1 MQSNDRI
8 SWSDSGLMSDIHIKI
23 SQDGHASVRLSER
36 FLSLSR
42 DDQAEELRA
51 VLYFAKEQAHCQHKG
66 RPTATTIRQKMLESL
81 LSAMRDGIRLN
92 EVAWKVEGDIW
103 GLSRDISQEYWLK
116 LNI

>member
-1 MQSNDRI
+1 
-8 SWSDSGLMSDIHIKI
+8 MSDIHIKI